1 MDMKKTMILSALS
14 LLCALAASA
23 QSVRPEVLDR
33 IQKES
38 VSFDYTYSVATGKK
52 ADLKQTSGGCV
63 TAQKDAYLVTG
74 LGLEVRSDTKTRW
87 TIDRSAKEVLIE
99 SVGETITDEL
109 MLTPTLA
116 ICRYEDFF
124 TPKFVERKIV
134 SGGIV
139 DRFDLQLKKP
149 SDDMSDIYLLVMQE
163 VSDEDVETFRL
174 AFGFKGSNASWIE
187 IRTGALRFD
196 APKPLSFYAPAAG
209 EFSGAEWVVTDL
221 R

>member
-1 MDMKKTMILSALS
+1 MKKMILSGVFAFVFALT
-14 LLCALAASA
+14 ASA
-23 QSVRPEVLDR
+23 QVSVRPEVLDR
-33 IQKES
+33 IRSES
-38 VSFDYTYSVATGKK
+38 VRFDYTYSVATGKK

-74 LGLEVRSDTKTRW
+74 LGIEVRSDTRTRW
-87 TIDRSAKEVLIE
+87 TIDRSAREVLIE
-99 SVGETITDEL
+99 TVGETLTDEL
-109 MLTPTLA
+109 LLTPTLA

-124 TPKFVERKIV
+124 TPKFVERKII

-149 SDDMSDIYLLVMQE
+149 SDDMSEVYLLIMQE
-163 VSDEDVETFRL
+163 VGEDDAETVRL

-187 IRTGALRFD
+187 IRTGALHF
-196 APKPLSFYAPAAG
+196 AEPKPPSYYAPAEG
-209 EFSGAEWVVTDL
+209 EFDGAEWVVTDL